1 MDIQFEKQTPVE
13 ALIKIKLKQDDY
25 QSKYEEK
32 IKEYRKK
39 VNLKGFRQ
47 GKVPAGLIKK
57 MYGKSILVEEINKI
71 LMDSINSYIKENDL
85 KIIGDPLP
93 NNEKAEAIDWDNAKE
108 FDFEYQ
114 IGMIDDF
121 KYDLESI
128 KATKFEIKIDD
139 DDLGKTIEDLKKQ
152 YGKMTNPEV
161 CEEGDT
167 VFGTLAQE
175 STDFSLDT
183 MLYPDQVYKKHLKKI
198 IGIKK
203 DETIT
208 FDIQSL
214 FKNVEDLAQFTQKTP
229 EEAKNLKD
237 KFTFT
242 VKNINRTE
250 PAKMDQEFFDKIFG
264 KDQVKNEKEFIEK
277 YTDLAREN
285 YDKESGYLLS
295 GDLQKKLIESVKVDL
310 PEDFYKKWIL
320 AANKEIK
327 ETELDK
333 DFEHYIRD
341 LKWNLIKNRISEEN
355 NIKVEFTEVLE
366 RTKEFFKQQYGLYNT
381 AGSEAE
387 KSLDIL
393 ANNYLQ
399 ENEGEQYRN
408 IYSQVNTEKI
418 MDLVKEKAKISVK
431 KISRDDFNKKVQQ

>member
-13 ALIKIKLKQDDY
+13 ALIKIKLKEDDY

-32 IKEYRKK
+32 IKEYRKQAS
-39 VNLKGFRQ
+39 LKGFRP
-47 GKVPAGLIKK
+47 GKVPTGLIKK
-57 MYGKSILVEEINKI
+57 MYGTSILVEQINKI
-71 LMDSINSYIKENDL
+71 LIDAMNNYIKENDL

-93 NNEKAEAIDWDNAKE
+93 NNEKAEAIDWGHAKE

-121 KYDLESI
+121 KYDLEAT
-128 KATKFEIKIDD
+128 KATKFEIKIDKAELD
-139 DDLGKTIEDLKKQ
+139 KIFEGLKKQ

-161 CEEGDT
+161 SEEGDT
-167 VFGTLAQE
+167 IFGTLVQE

-183 MLYPDQVYKKHLKKI
+183 MLYPDQILKKHLKKT

-203 DETIT
+203 DESIS
-208 FDIQSL
+208 FDIQGL
-214 FKNVEDLAQFTQKTP
+214 FKNDDDLAQFTQKTP

-250 PAKMDQEFFDKIFG
+250 PAEMNQEFFDKIFG
-264 KDQVKNEKEFIEK
+264 KDQVKTEKEFIEK
-277 YTDLAREN
+277 YTEMVSEN
-285 YDKESGYLLS
+285 YDKESGFLLS
-295 GDLQKKLIESVKVDL
+295 SDLQKKLIESVKVEL
-310 PEDFYKKWIL
+310 PENFYKKWIL

-327 ETELDK
+327 EADLEK
-333 DFEHYIRD
+333 DFEHYTRD
-341 LKWNLIKNRISEEN
+341 LKWNLIKNRISDEN
-355 NIKVEFTEVLE
+355 SIKVEFTDVLE
-366 RTKEFFKQQYGLYNT
+366 RTKEFFRQQYGLYNT
-381 AGSEAE
+381 GGTEAE
-387 KSLDIL
+387 KSLEIL

-408 IYSQVNTEKI
+408 IHSQVNTEKI

-431 KISRDDFNKKVQQ
+431 KISHDDFNKKVK